1 MFFLD
6 CSRQARRE
14 GSASSRA
21 VGVLGGGR
29 VALQL
34 LDAPGEIGNLFVA
47 NVQRRVD
54 LFRPLVHAR
63 CPPAAGLDEGGLTIK
78 FSGDLPDPAI
88 VLQASGSGGA
98 DTYLEAAGAIILGPS
113 SLLSI
118 TAILVSEVAVR
129 PPMDLRSFPNSSNCD
144 SMRPSRCVC

>member
-88 VLQASGSGGA
+88 VLQASGSGGGG
-98 DTYLEAAGAIILGPS
+98 YLSGSGRRDNSGAVQFAFDNGYFSLGGGRPHSDGFEILS
-113 SLLSI
+113 Q
-118 TAILVSEVAVR
+118 LV
-129 PPMDLRSFPNSSNCD
+129 
-144 SMRPSRCVC
+144 